1 MRSMM
6 IKKLKCKK
14 GQGMVEYGILIAL
27 IAVALIAAITPLRD
41 AVITTFQDATT
52 ALTGGTAA
60 PTAP

>member
-41 AVITTFQDATT
+41 AVIATFQSATT
-52 ALTGGTAA
+52 ALTPASTT
-60 PTAP
+60 P